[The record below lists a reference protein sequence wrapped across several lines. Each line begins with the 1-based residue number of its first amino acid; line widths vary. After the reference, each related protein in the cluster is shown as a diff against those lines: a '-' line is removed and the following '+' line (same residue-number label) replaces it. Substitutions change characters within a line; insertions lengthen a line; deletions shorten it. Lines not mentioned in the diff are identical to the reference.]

1 MEYTNLQQ
9 EIIKIFKYDLPE
21 EQLID
26 IKKIVQNYLI
36 ENIDQSID
44 NLIYKMI
51 FHKKIMMNGWMK
63 ILDPKKIN
71 QVH

>member
-26 IKKIVQNYLI
+26 IKKIVQNYLL

-44 NLIYKMI
+44 NLISKNDFSQKDYDEWLNED
-51 FHKKIMMNGWMK
+51 FRSKK
-63 ILDPKKIN
+63 
-71 QVH
+71 